1 MKTLKKL
8 LNINLSSV
16 QLEKLYE
23 VIDADG
29 DGLISTAGKI
39 LCLLLS
45 LSALVHPKTMMIPSC
60 AEFLDAFQVVDIT
73 QDGRAKKAVRQ
84 QAVTNNPTT

>member
-23 VIDADG
+23 VIDADQ
-29 DGLISTAGKI
+29 DGFISMNGIVHLHFPTHIVLTLI
-39 LCLLLS
+39 LLLDF
-45 LSALVHPKTMMIPSC
+45 M
-60 AEFLDAFQVVDIT
+60 DAFQVVDVE
-73 QDGRAKKAVRQ
+73 QEKRRRQ
-84 QAVTNNPTT
+84 SAQQPSP